1 LYDKLKIYH
10 DQLQQSVTNTTTEKL
25 SSEILNVIVDPTVI
39 DAPDRQYLWSKDDEL
54 RLNDLNQTCRTLQ
67 PRQQWTWGASDD
79 SPQGQYNDQRMQL
92 CINEECGWKLIEC
105 EQCESTGLLVGN
117 QTDFTVCYDCLPPF
131 NCSEKHKQ
139 SRFEAWQKV
148 KPKFKDYPKTANGDD
163 LPYLQPGDKAVIT
176 PVHPVV
182 TVKKNHYADKKL
194 RLESISLIQDP
205 VATWC
210 NILPR
215 TSLKNRFMIIERRV
229 RDSTKY
235 IVANRDNVRQWLR
248 YLFLHHADF
257 IRLQKTKELQFSETA
272 IDDLEPDLELAEVDA
287 SLAELPTVTNQQA
300 EREIEVEDDGL
311 TDATV
316 TSGFSE
322 THVFSFDKYPELYL
336 KTKDVLRLRKEGK
349 MELVTDD
356 TVRKPT
362 YCTSAN
368 LAFPYLYPHGEL
380 SPLDFQDY
388 KLGRYLL
395 KKQALYAHRMNHGR
409 LQWTFAED
417 DIHMA
422 HQYARL
428 SEQTVRATVGY
439 YLSSHPNVAHVPF
452 NNIISAFRD
461 GVDENCGLLDS
472 HLPDLTQIM
481 SQLPNSRQ
489 KWFCERLGIEAI
501 SRDCGSPN
509 VFITINLDPRASPD
523 VRRLIYKL
531 EHGTDMQRDEPFV
544 KDTAE
549 FTRLMSKYAPQISI
563 YLYRKVKI
571 MMRVFFTKICGIPE
585 NKPVRTD
592 WRQQDQTE
600 NGWFW
605 GRVEH
610 NETRG
615 IQHWHYLVKL
625 PHVLN
630 TELLGRIIHNG
641 RVVRQQMKCGNI
653 KPEKREEAWQMIE
666 MSLLASRYVALFAH
680 SISMASFYSEDIG
693 IDDHDDSKVIELE
706 DYRKEYATNYKSGNI
721 TLNTHPIMRRYDD
734 PECDPNL
741 QHEMARIAS
750 VSCLHQCIPGSCG
763 GNPMTGDGCR
773 FDFPKKKLKHTVAAV
788 MLVNANQM
796 ECRCLLRRTCDRVAN
811 LNRYLLRY
819 LRSNHDVSVLID
831 SAHKLRYATKYCS
844 KSGKHTQLLD
854 EMIEHLNKRSTD
866 LLPPNMKQVLTHL
879 LLADCSHRAFIS
891 KHELAYKVMNL
902 PDVVKSF
909 CNVDVVGFY
918 QRANIQVPYD
928 DEHTIEFSDRTE
940 YTAYA
945 ERCRDDTLLARGL
958 TKEVLKHMTFS
969 EFAETVQHKWINTKT
984 SDTSVID
991 ERSRRNFRTRDIN
1004 SGYWRFTLSCRRKH
1018 IRPSTGN

>member
-1 LYDKLKIYH
+1 
-10 DQLQQSVTNTTTEKL
+10 
-25 SSEILNVIVDPTVI
+25 
-39 DAPDRQYLWSKDDEL
+39 
-54 RLNDLNQTCRTLQ
+54 
-67 PRQQWTWGASDD
+67 
-79 SPQGQYNDQRMQL
+79 
-92 CINEECGWKLIEC
+92 
-105 EQCESTGLLVGN
+105 
-117 QTDFTVCYDCLPPF
+117 
-131 NCSEKHKQ
+131 
-139 SRFEAWQKV
+139 
-148 KPKFKDYPKTANGDD
+148 
-163 LPYLQPGDKAVIT
+163 
-176 PVHPVV
+176 
-182 TVKKNHYADKKL
+182 
-194 RLESISLIQDP
+194 
-205 VATWC
+205 
-210 NILPR
+210 
-215 TSLKNRFMIIERRV
+215 
-229 RDSTKY
+229 
-235 IVANRDNVRQWLR
+235 
-248 YLFLHHADF
+248 
-257 IRLQKTKELQFSETA
+257 
-272 IDDLEPDLELAEVDA
+272 LELAEVDA
-287 SLAELPTVTNQQA
+287 SLAEPATATNQHT
-300 EREIEVEDDGL
+300 ERELEVEDDGL
-311 TDATV
+311 TEATL

-523 VRRLIYKL
+523 VKSLIYKL
-531 EHGTDMQRDEPFV
+531 EHGINMPRDEPFM

-549 FTRLMSKYAPQISI
+549 FTKMMSKYAPQVSI

-585 NKPVRTD
+585 NEPVKTD
-592 WRQQDQTE
+592 WRQRDKTE

-610 NETRG
+610 NESRG
-615 IQHWHYLVKL
+615 IQHWHYPVKL
-625 PHVLN
+625 PNVLD
-630 TELLGRIIHNG
+630 TSLLGRIIHNG
-641 RVVRQQMKCGNI
+641 RVVRQEMKCGNI
-653 KPEKREEAWQMIE
+653 KPEKQEEAWQMIE

-680 SISMASFYSEDIG
+680 SISMASFYSEDVG

-706 DYRKEYATNYKSGNI
+706 DYRKEYANNYKSGNI
-721 TLNTHPIMRRYDD
+721 NLNTHPIMRRYDD

-750 VSCLHQCIPGSCG
+750 VSCLHQCIRGSCG
-763 GNPMTGDGCR
+763 GNPITGDGCR

-788 MLVNANQM
+788 MQINANQM

-909 CNVDVVGFY
+909 CDVDVVGFY

-940 YTAYA
+940 YTAY
-945 ERCRDDTLLARGL
+945 LL
-958 TKEVLKHMTFS
+958 
-969 EFAETVQHKWINTKT
+969 TV
-984 SDTSVID
+984 
-991 ERSRRNFRTRDIN
+991 SRRRRTRL
-1004 SGYWRFTLSCRRKH
+1004 GL
-1018 IRPSTGN
+1018 